1 MNFYYPFS
9 FLSLKAQKWAFVIFL
24 VLTILLMVA
33 LQLLGAPLITDA
45 APLGIVSFEL
55 AGELSLAREIIAS
68 WGPEGKVY
76 AGLNLGLDYLFIV
89 VYASAIALGCILV
102 AQSMTKRMTSLVLP
116 GVVLAWSQ
124 IAAALLDAIENYALI
139 KVLLGSGQE
148 IWPLIARWSALP
160 KFAIVVL
167 GIFYIFLGLILCFAV
182 KSQSDSECSFKME

>member
-102 AQSMTKRMTSLVLP
+102 AQSMTKRITSLVLP